1 MPRPWPRR
9 VFAPTGVSLSA
20 RDGLAVLRRLL
31 PFVVIHPW
39 LLAAVVVASA
49 VSVASSLLAPIEVGR
64 AIDNCVHAAGGL
76 SVDWGRLSSH
86 LLRLAA
92 IYAAGF
98 VATWAQEYSVA
109 ALSHRVAGRLRACL
123 MDSLLE
129 KDVAYFDTH
138 GRGDILSRF
147 VSDAEAV
154 REGLGSALAQMVTT
168 LATMVAMLVAM
179 WGMSRQLTVVVC
191 LSVPFVVLLSRLVAS
206 RSRVLFARQQEAV
219 GRMGELAEESL
230 GGLRVIRSLGA
241 EEQWREAFSQSNAEL
256 RETGERSQVNSGMLM
271 PLLRLLDNATYM
283 LVAVVG
289 GVLALRGAVS
299 VGVIQSFLLYAR
311 QFLRPVNMMASQA
324 NAIQAAIVGAWRVFS
339 VIDEPC
345 AVERGGLRPP
355 AGGVLCGDVEFRHV
369 SFAYRTGSWVLRDV
383 SFRVPQG
390 GVVAIV
396 GGTGAGKTTL
406 INLLARFYDVT
417 EGCITIGGVDIR
429 SVGLETLRGSMAI
442 VLQEPALF
450 SGSVSYN
457 ISYSDAARSSLP
469 DVAASARL
477 AMADSFIERL
487 PGAYASEIQAIGD
500 SLSGGQA
507 QLLSIARAMHSRAP
521 LLVLDEA
528 TSCVDTRT
536 ELMLQRAMGNL
547 VRGRTC
553 IVIAHRLSTVRGA
566 DLIVVVD
573 RGRLAE
579 MGTHESLMAKNGIYK
594 SLFDSQFMSGM

>member
-86 LLRLAA
+86 LLRLVA

-98 VATWAQEYSVA
+98 VATWAQEYSA
-109 ALSHRVAGRLRACL
+109 SALSHRVAGRLRARL
-123 MDSLLE
+123 MDSLLT

-138 GRGDILSRF
+138 GRGDIVSRF

-154 REGLGSALAQMVTT
+154 REGLGPALAQMATT
-168 LATMVAMLVAM
+168 MASMASMLVVM
-179 WGMSRQLTVVVC
+179 WGMSGRLTVVVC
-191 LSVPFVVLLSRLVAS
+191 LSVPFVVLLSRLVSS
-206 RSRVLFARQQEAV
+206 RSRMLFARQQEAL
-219 GRMGELAEESL
+219 GRLGELTEESL

-241 EEQWREAFSQSNAEL
+241 ERQWQEAFSQANKEL
-256 RETGERSQVNSGMLM
+256 RETGERSQVNSGTLM
-271 PLLRLLDNATYM
+271 PLLRLLDNVTYM

-324 NAIQAAIVGAWRVFS
+324 NAIQAAIVGAWRVFG

-345 AVERGGLRPP
+345 AVKGGPL
-355 AGGVLCGDVEFRHV
+355 AGEGLCGDVEFRHV
-369 SFAYRTGSWVLRDV
+369 SFAYRPGSWVLRNV
-383 SFRVPQG
+383 SFRVPRG

-406 INLLARFYDVT
+406 INLLSRFYDVT
-417 EGCITIGGVDIR
+417 EGSVSIGGVDIR
-429 SVGLETLRGSMAI
+429 SVGLETLRRSMAI
-442 VLQEPALF
+442 VLQEPTLF
-450 SGSVSYN
+450 SGTVSYN
-457 ISYSDAARSSLP
+457 VSYSDSARSSLP

-487 PGAYASEIQAIGD
+487 PCAYASEVQAIGD

-536 ELMLQRAMGNL
+536 ELMLQSAIANL
-547 VRGRTC
+547 QKGRTC

-566 DLIVVVD
+566 DLIVVMD
-573 RGRLAE
+573 RGRLVE

-594 SLFDSQFMSGM
+594 SLFDSQFVSEV